1 MATLLISIA
10 LFSCTVLLRALPR
23 LFLNKGKLFLFTND
37 TWFHLMLA
45 EEIRQNNHSI
55 PGKISRFLLSESLTY
70 PALFHILLSYVN
82 KTQRTAIEPYLGGLF
97 DGIVSVCLF
106 LAARFFLTLD
116 LQTSFFIV
124 CLFIFS
130 PYTLGLN
137 FGPRATLGTP
147 RVFGQLLFFL
157 AVLLTIQYVLTGSFY
172 SIVAAIWA
180 GSLLFSASMFSSQAY
195 VFILL
200 LWSIL
205 LPSLCPLVVLV
216 SSYLLALLLSR
227 GYVWHITKGH
237 IQHLVVMARAFWR
250 GRFSD
255 QNIQQR
261 NRLDELLNLPRYLFT
276 DLKQLFF
283 LFYVRNT
290 FLILLFQIPVMS
302 LYIYYRLVDARA
314 FPTLPLTH
322 ALDTLFIAG
331 LLIFIAVSTKMLSF
345 LGEAERYIEHVSPF
359 CCLFIGLMMP
369 VMTSRAVTLLL
380 IYSISLYLIN
390 GVIFVYLI
398 KNKESEQR
406 EQHIRSVLDWIDQN
420 AHKKRFAVLPHTN
433 LNVLIP
439 YFTTGFVLF
448 GRWKNDSSP
457 AVKSLKDVESTAF
470 RQHRVSLL
478 QTYAID
484 YIVISAKAGVHP
496 NLEELKREFRTVF
509 ENPVYSVLSCQKQE
523 HISN

>member
-1 MATLLISIA
+1 MTTLLTCIA
-10 LFSCTVLLRALPR
+10 FFAGTVLLRALPR

-45 EEIRQNNHSI
+45 EEIRQNNHTI
-55 PGKISRFLLSESLTY
+55 PEKISRFLLSERLTY

-82 KTQRTAIEPYLGGLF
+82 KKQRTAIEPYLGGLF

-106 LAARFFLTLD
+106 LTARFFGAFD
-116 LQTSFFIV
+116 VRTSSLVV

-157 AVLLTIQYVLTGSFY
+157 TILLVLQYLLTGSYYYIF
-172 SIVAAIWA
+172 AAIWV
-180 GSLLFSASMFSSQAY
+180 GSLVFSASMFSSQAY

-200 LWSIL
+200 IWSIL
-205 LPSLCPLVVLV
+205 LPSLCPLIVLV
-216 SSYLLALLLSR
+216 SSYLLALLVSR

-237 IQHLVVMARAFWR
+237 IQHLIVMAKAFWR

-255 QNIQQR
+255 QHIQQR
-261 NRLDELLNLPRYLFT
+261 NRLNELLNLPKYFFT

-302 LYIYYRLVDARA
+302 LYVCYRLINPDSLT
-314 FPTLPLTH
+314 TLPLTH
-322 ALDTLFIAG
+322 LLDTLFFAG
-331 LLIFIAVSTKMLSF
+331 LLVFIAVSTKTLSF

-369 VMTSRAVTLLL
+369 VTTSHIVYL
-380 IYSISLYLIN
+380 ILVYSIILYLIN

-398 KNKESEQR
+398 KYKESERR
-406 EQHIRSVLDWIDQN
+406 EHHIRSVLDWINQN

-433 LNVLIP
+433 LNLLIP
-439 YFTTGFVLF
+439 YFTTCSVLF
-448 GRWKNDSSP
+448 GRWKNDSSA
-457 AVKSLKDVESTAF
+457 AVKSLKDVESAEF
-470 RQHRVSLL
+470 RQHRVGLF

-484 YIVISAKAGVHP
+484 YIVISAKAGTHP
-496 NLEELKREFRTVF
+496 NLDELKREFLTVF
-509 ENPVYSVLSCQKQE
+509 ENPVYSVLSCRKAVM
-523 HISN
+523 